1 MRRHASS
8 LLALLLVLPLAYA
21 SAAPAPQRGG
31 TLTYALRDE
40 PDRLDPN
47 LSGLRPSQIVFFQIF
62 DPLIVRD
69 KKDKKFKPWL
79 ATNWSVSGDGKVY
92 TFKLRSGVKFHD
104 ATAFDA
110 AAVKFNFDRT
120 HDPKLASRCGGLAGG
135 FFHHPGEVGGPK
147 GESYFKHTRGPFL
160 SPAPVY

>member
-1 MRRHASS
+1 MASIVAA
-8 LLALLLVLPLAYA
+8 LLVVLALLFSYPAAV
-21 SAAPAPQRGG
+21 AAPLPQRGG

-120 HDPKLASRCGGLAGG
+120 HDPKLASRGGGCACG
-135 FFHHPGEVGGPK
+135 
-147 GESYFKHTRGPFL
+147 FL
-160 SPAPVY
+160 SHRGVCERSTR

>member
-79 ATNWSVSGDGKVY
+79 PPRPGG
-92 TFKLRSGVKFHD
+92 
-104 ATAFDA
+104 
-110 AAVKFNFDRT
+110 
-120 HDPKLASRCGGLAGG
+120 ASRVEGGNPQPAGRDREREQPNST
-135 FFHHPGEVGGPK
+135 H
-147 GESYFKHTRGPFL
+147 
-160 SPAPVY
+160 